1 MQTVPAMCRGPFCPR
16 PLLHVSPLSAY
27 TLSDWLLS
35 VSCLTDSGVSER
47 HQNLSSWMDYG
58 FISYSTLY
66 VSHKD
71 CGACLCLGV
80 PRKSEVSVL
89 SFSPKYVFAL
99 DIAFSSTRYSP
110 HQGGGE
116 RSYGPFFWPNDT
128 VGVVLNMDE
137 GYMAFV
143 KDAEVSVPAHIHQ
156 PI

>member
-1 MQTVPAMCRGPFCPR
+1 MGPSACT
-16 PLLHVSPLSAY
+16 LGDWWLS
-27 TLSDWLLS
+27 L
-35 VSCLTDSGVSER
+35 SCLTDSGVSER

-66 VSHKD
+66 VLRK
-71 CGACLCLGV
+71 GAWLCLGV

-89 SFSPKYVFAL
+89 FFSPKYVFAL
-99 DIAFSSTRYSP
+99 HITFSSTRYSP

-143 KDAEVSVPAHIHQ
+143 KDAEVNAPAHIHQ
-156 PI
+156 SIQCAD